1 MEDKKTL
8 SDQEKKLEKERIKK
22 EKQLLK
28 NRKKE
33 EAKETKLYTFRNLGK
48 EIKRVV
54 WPKHSKAW
62 KWFGITI
69 AFLAIMALFCFL
81 VSLGFTGLWNVVG
94 IKS

>member
-54 WPKHSKAW
+54 
-62 KWFGITI
+62 
-69 AFLAIMALFCFL
+69 
-81 VSLGFTGLWNVVG
+81 
-94 IKS
+94 